1 MSTPIQPYDRNEV
14 VSRYLNRMNGFRT
27 TQDALDVQQQA
38 LYADY
43 ASLCREM
50 HTAYAHDPT
59 IPAQVLR
66 GLCKP
71 DPAAPVLAGGDTPES
86 SSLAAVR
93 PAQWRLTGTGTDL
106 GFAWGSPPTGPTT
119 ILAPT
124 LPKEADIPS
133 LEAFSLAQPAFSN
146 TASSTSQLEDE
157 FSAYTAGTDYS
168 YGPSTSSTAPTSEV
182 SAAVG
187 SSPKSSSAPDSS
199 SFDRD
204 LKYEYAVL
212 DGMPPFGSLDI
223 LDLGQPFPMVYPDPA
238 WTAAPTALP
247 SPFPHSGAVRT
258 PLFHPSMMALDG
270 DRSFGSI
277 ELPAPAEVQSLVPPF
292 SFPVNGIKS
301 PKEAHKRERCR
312 PAKGSS
318 RKRSRSPSSD
328 FEAGSD
334 HDNDEDS
341 YTPSKAVKKNSKK
354 GAHKGKQ
361 QRKPNDGLDVAL
373 PPVDKNGESM
383 FAVLIGKGDS
393 SSICLIDL
401 DASSADPSMPLS
413 RCILNNEPYTPAM
426 FREDCSRGHSYPFA
440 IIGSM
445 AFRVTFSLTGPSMM
459 RTTDNGAEVVDDGEE
474 YTFIHFLPGDI
485 VVNTPWALGSSE
497 WWRLQECKN
506 YHASHAVANEG
517 RWTGRTN
524 PLKGEGSIRRNRILR
539 HFHSDCEPAG
549 GAASGEWSLMTLAR
563 CQRVDIGHDESA
575 ARKPKKARKGR

>member
-204 LKYEYAVL
+204 LKYEYAVP
-212 DGMPPFGSLDI
+212 DNMPSFRP
-223 LDLGQPFPMVYPDPA
+223 LGAFEPFPMVYPAPA
-238 WTAAPTALP
+238 WTASSALP
-247 SPFPHSGAVRT
+247 QPGVVDT
-258 PLFHPSMMALDG
+258 PLLHPSMMALDG
-270 DRSFGSI
+270 GRSFGSF
-277 ELPAPAEVQSLVPPF
+277 ELPSPAQVQSVAPFAPASSPSDGEDVKPLIEKLKSSHLV
-292 SFPVNGIKS
+292 
-301 PKEAHKRERCR
+301 KRSR
-312 PAKGSS
+312 
-318 RKRSRSPSSD
+318 RKRSRSLSSG
-328 FEAGSD
+328 FESGSD
-334 HDNDEDS
+334 YDNDEDP
-341 YTPSKAVKKNSKK
+341 YKPSRGIKRSGK
-354 GAHKGKQ
+354 KGKQ
-361 QRKPNDGLDVAL
+361 RRKQSEAPQVPL
-373 PPVDKNGESM
+373 PPVDKNAESM
-383 FAVLIGKGDS
+383 FAVLIGKGETS
-393 SSICLIDL
+393 TVRTIDL
-401 DASSADPSMPLS
+401 DASSADPSKPLS

-440 IIGSM
+440 IIGSK
-445 AFRVTFSLTGPSMM
+445 AFRVTFALTGPSMV
-459 RTTDNGAEVVDDGEE
+459 RTTDDGAEVVDDGEE

-497 WWRLQECKN
+497 WWRTQECRNFHPK
-506 YHASHAVANEG
+506 YAVASNG
-517 RWTGRTN
+517 HFTGRN
-524 PLKGEGSIRRNRILR
+524 KPAVGSAGVRPCRIYE
-539 HFHSDCEPAG
+539 HFVDQCGPMPG
-549 GAASGEWSLMTLAR
+549 FQYGEWSLKKLAR
-563 CQRVDIGHDESA
+563 LQKKSAEGVKEEEEDEDEEE
-575 ARKPKKARKGR
+575 KPKRPQRLRRRT